1 MPETRRA
8 PHAPGQKKM
17 TRRRPEAGRC
27 AAPSDRHRSSRPPHH
42 GRPGTPQ
49 ELAGRRATAKRMANS
64 PARPAPRPQEP
75 PQTHATTQ
83 RQLPVSD
90 REEEERAWPPSSGQP
105 ASPWAAAASPAG
117 PPTTWEER
125 RSETP
130 GARAAAASAAS
141 SSAAWPSMKA
151 SGRPSAAPPSE
162 PEVTNIS
169 GASRDASA
177 SDPDIQ
183 KGKEKGRNA
192 ARCSTPLKVRARG
205 TPATALRKRG
215 ECRIPGRERVKLV
228 VLPLTC
234 LTALHTHK

>member
-1 MPETRRA
+1 MRNE
-8 PHAPGQKKM
+8 
-17 TRRRPEAGRC
+17 RC
-27 AAPSDRHRSSRPPHH
+27 
-42 GRPGTPQ
+42 T
-49 ELAGRRATAKRMANS
+49 
-64 PARPAPRPQEP
+64 
-75 PQTHATTQ
+75 
-83 RQLPVSD
+83 
-90 REEEERAWPPSSGQP
+90 
-105 ASPWAAAASPAG
+105 
-117 PPTTWEER
+117 
-125 RSETP
+125 ETP

-141 SSAAWPSMKA
+141 SSAAWPSMMA

-192 ARCSTPLKVRARG
+192 ERCSTPLKVRARG

-234 LTALHTHK
+234 LTALHTQLTFDRFPRARPVPRPPAPGPLALDPARTSTARPIAHLQQLLPRPRSSSRAQTRPHQPVVGFAAPAPARPLRRNA